1 VSSTVAKPRP
11 KHLNLMQIRLPLPA
25 FISILHRISGAIL
38 FLAIPFLLWFFQS
51 TLESPASFDALRAVV
66 SNPLAK
72 IALLGLLWGY
82 LHHLLAGFRHLFL
95 DLHMGVELETARL
108 TSKIVLVAGIALTLA
123 VGVATW

>member
-1 VSSTVAKPRP
+1 MSSTVAKPRP

-72 IALLGLLWGY
+72 IALLVLLWGY